1 VVTTLFMPLS
11 LITGFIGM
19 HYFTPVPSPLQS
31 RTALIPF
38 GLVILTPGTM
48 VFRLQGGGWM

>member
-19 HYFTPVPSPLQS
+19 HYFTPVPAPLQS